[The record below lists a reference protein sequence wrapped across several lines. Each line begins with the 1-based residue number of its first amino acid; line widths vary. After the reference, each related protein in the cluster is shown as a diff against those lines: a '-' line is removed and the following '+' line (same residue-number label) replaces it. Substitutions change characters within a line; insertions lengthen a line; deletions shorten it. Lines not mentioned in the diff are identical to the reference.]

1 LLLTAG
7 SPREGGY
14 HVKMRTTDNALVS
27 VDLSEINDKAMLARA
42 PTAHHPITAALKA
55 CVEVLKRS
63 QNLPAGHRGR
73 L

>member
-14 HVKMRTTDNALVS
+14 HVKMQTTDNALVS
-27 VDLSEINDKAMLARA
+27 V
-42 PTAHHPITAALKA
+42 TAALKA
-55 CVEVLKRS
+55 RVEVLSWS